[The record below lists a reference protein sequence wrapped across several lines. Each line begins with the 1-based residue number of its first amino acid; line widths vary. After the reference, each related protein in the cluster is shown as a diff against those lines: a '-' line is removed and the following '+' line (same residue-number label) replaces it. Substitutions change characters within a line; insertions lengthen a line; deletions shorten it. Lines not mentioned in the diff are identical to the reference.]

1 MWGRGPGVRVGRV
14 LPLSDSPVLHICPSP
29 LLPTRLDSVPR
40 FKEKGSV
47 SAIERV
53 RKRKYQN
60 LSAFLSSKLL
70 RESEPEGSNAGPQEG
85 EQEACTELKHLL
97 LLVHLEGAGWGS
109 FLGKGNSVMKLGA
122 PGGRVGMGRNQ
133 E

>member
-85 EQEACTELKHLL
+85 EREACAELKHLL
-97 LLVHLEGAGWGS
+97 LLVHLEGAGWGQ
-109 FLGKGNSVMKLGA
+109 FWGEGEQCYE
-122 PGGRVGMGRNQ
+122 GGDPAGGVGMGRNQ